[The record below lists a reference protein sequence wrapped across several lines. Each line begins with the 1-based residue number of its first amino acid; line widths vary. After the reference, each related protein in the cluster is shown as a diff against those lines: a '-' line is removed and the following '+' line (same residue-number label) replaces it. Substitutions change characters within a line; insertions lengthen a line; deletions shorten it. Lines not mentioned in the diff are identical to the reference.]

1 MPQWMDE
8 LDELIKG
15 MGKPAPAQDDD
26 EDDGYDGEDDEDG
39 DDEGSEPAPPMKKS
53 ASREGC
59 YPPADN
65 GDDDDEN
72 GEQPNGAKV
81 RDPEKIERYTKGGKI
96 KQKTANAGSESGKV
110 AKSVRDLVDDEAAEV
125 IDGANA
131 LGQIANAIDTLVGR
145 FSKSLRRF
153 EARIA
158 QVEEGQALI
167 GQAVTKSLQ
176 SVQGEVEQI
185 ARQPRGRKAVT
196 KAVDRKF
203 AGSDAPTQPDRATI
217 LEKSMKALAER
228 RISAV
233 ESASVDSF
241 MNRGLPLPPALL
253 AKINGAG

>member
-8 LDELIKG
+8 LDDLIKG
-15 MGKPAPAQDDD
+15 MGKPAPADGD
-26 EDDGYDGEDDEDG
+26 EEDGFDGEDDEDG

-53 ASREGC
+53 NREGC
-59 YPPADN
+59 YPAADN

-72 GEQPNGAKV
+72 GEQPSGAKV
-81 RDPEKIERYTKGGKI
+81 RDPEKIERYTKGKKI
-96 KQKTANAGSESGKV
+96 KQKTANAGSESGSV

-131 LGQIANAIDTLVGR
+131 LGQIANAIDGLVGR
-145 FSKSLRRF
+145 FDKSLRRF

-158 QVEEGQALI
+158 QVEQGQALI
-167 GQAVTKSLQ
+167 GQAVAKSLQ

-203 AGSDAPTQPDRATI
+203 AGSDAPTQPNRAEVMT
-217 LEKSMKALAER
+217 KSLAALQAG

-253 AKINGAG
+253 AKING